1 MVVTCGLWRSCL
13 PGKATCTS
21 TMPGAVCPRA
31 QPGAWLLPNLHIR
44 WWLHACREV
53 VRWHDIPHAL
63 PHGKRWQ
70 WQEWCAQASSLGF
83 SWFLYFLLL
92 FLLCKKNKYVNA
104 IQNKGWM
111 KYYFFCQN
119 SVWQPVWGTRLGT
132 SVPKHG
138 TAQQHPQATDPMLFW
153 DVVWGAWLEML

>member
-92 FLLCKKNKYVNA
+92 FLLCKKTSMSTQSKIKFEWNIKIFLPKMCLA
-104 IQNKGWM
+104 A
-111 KYYFFCQN
+111 C
-119 SVWQPVWGTRLGT
+119 LGDAAKRPPNMARR
-132 SVPKHG
+132 SNI
-138 TAQQHPQATDPMLFW
+138 PQMTDLTLFW
-153 DVVWGAWLEML
+153 DVVWGARLQMR